1 MATSSIPRPGSSG
14 PSTASTK
21 HGTPRAF
28 TYRADVAAGLGNM
41 TVRMLIDATHA
52 EETRVVVVR
61 GNRLEAFD
69 FESAS
74 RRQLKGNIYLAKV
87 MRVEP
92 SLQAAFV
99 EYGGNRHGFLA
110 FNEIH
115 PDYYQIPVED
125 REALLEE
132 EAQNASEEAAAE
144 EAEVIAEGAGQ
155 ASDETETGS
164 DEAPAT
170 ASGDDGG
177 DGDSDSDDGDG
188 GDDGGDGDA
197 LDEVPRRRPQRRYK
211 IQEVVKRRQVLLVQV
226 VKEERGN
233 KGAALTTYLSLAGR
247 YCVLMPNTA
256 RGGGISRKITNQ
268 VARKKLKN
276 IVADFELA
284 EGMGVIVRTA
294 GMSRTKAEIRRDFE
308 YMLRVWDQ
316 VREVTLESTAPALVY
331 EEANLITRTIRDL
344 YTKEVEE
351 ILVEGEMGYRTAK
364 DFMRTMQPSHAK
376 RVQHYKDRIPL
387 LHRYKVEQQLDQMH
401 SNVVQLKSGGYL
413 VINPTEALVAIDV
426 NSGRSTREHHIEET
440 ALKTNLEA
448 SDEVARQLR
457 LRDLAGLIVI
467 DYIDMSENRNNRAV
481 ERRLKDGLKVDRA
494 RLQVGR
500 ISGFGL
506 LEMSRQ
512 RLRTSLFE
520 ASTVKCKICAG
531 TGFVRSTES
540 TAFQLLRAIEDEGVR
555 GRANSITLTVPTA
568 VALYVLNQKRDALAE
583 IEQRYVIRVAVV
595 GDDDLVPPN
604 FELVIDVARGDGGAE
619 ADGAVT
625 APREP
630 EKEAEV
636 EVEAEAD
643 GRKRRRRPSEEDET
657 EVTRESS
664 RAEAPAEAEKQ
675 AESEGDGRKR
685 RRRRPRRAEGEGAE
699 AKESMAGVESAEK
712 TEAAAEDGE
721 DGGTRRRRRRGRR
734 GGKRRRDGQGEDAAV
749 ETAKT
754 ADEAAPEA
762 DDVPAQDA
770 VALPRDVAVE
780 AEEEAAPVDAAAIVA
795 AAAKPVVEAPLGQAS
810 EETEEN
816 AAVEVAEAV
825 PDVAD
830 VAGVADA
837 EETEE
842 AEEAEEA
849 QPEPAPLAA
858 SDDDAPPM
866 GEPEGEA
873 SVVAIEEPEDR
884 DEPAADEAPDDDRPK
899 RRGWWRKKNG

>member
-1 MATSSIPRPGSSG
+1 
-14 PSTASTK
+14 
-21 HGTPRAF
+21 
-28 TYRADVAAGLGNM
+28 M

-92 SLQAAFV
+92 SLQAAFI

-155 ASDETETGS
+155 ASDETETDS

-276 IVADFELA
+276 IVADFELP

-344 YTKEVEE
+344 YNKEVEE
-351 ILVEGEMGYRTAK
+351 ILVEGETGYRTAK
-364 DFMRTMQPSHAK
+364 EFMRTMQPSHAK

-520 ASTVKCKICAG
+520 ASTVKCEICAG

-540 TAFQLLRAIEDEGVR
+540 TAFQLLRAIEDEGIR
-555 GRANSITLTVPTA
+555 GRADSITLTVPTA

-583 IEQRYVIRVAVV
+583 IEQRYVMRVAVI

-619 ADGAVT
+619 ADGAVS

-630 EKEAEV
+630 EKEAET
-636 EVEAEAD
+636 EAD
-643 GRKRRRRPSEEDET
+643 GRKRRRGRRRPSEEDET
-657 EVTRESS
+657 EVTRETS
-664 RAEAPAEAEKQ
+664 RTEAPAEAEKQ
-675 AESEGDGRKR
+675 AEGEGDGRKR

-734 GGKRRRDGQGEDAAV
+734 GGKRRRNGQGEDAAV

-770 VALPRDVAVE
+770 VALPRDLAVE
-780 AEEEAAPVDAAAIVA
+780 AEEESAPVDAAAIVA
-795 AAAKPVVEAPLGQAS
+795 AAAKPVVEAPVEQAS
-810 EETEEN
+810 EETEDN

-830 VAGVADA
+830 VADA
-837 EETEE
+837 EETEQ

-866 GEPEGEA
+866 GEPEGGA

-884 DEPAADEAPDDDRPK
+884 DEPAADDAPDDDRPK

>member
-1 MATSSIPRPGSSG
+1 
-14 PSTASTK
+14 
-21 HGTPRAF
+21 
-28 TYRADVAAGLGNM
+28 
-41 TVRMLIDATHA
+41 MLIDATHA

-92 SLQAAFV
+92 SLQAAFI

-144 EAEVIAEGAGQ
+144 EAEVIAERAGQ
-155 ASDETETGS
+155 ASDETETDS
-164 DEAPAT
+164 DEEPAT

-177 DGDSDSDDGDG
+177 DSDSDDGDG
-188 GDDGGDGDA
+188 GDA

-276 IVADFELA
+276 IVADFELP

-344 YTKEVEE
+344 YSKEVEE
-351 ILVEGEMGYRTAK
+351 ILVEGEKGYRTAK

-481 ERRLKDGLKVDRA
+481 ERRLKDGLKADRA

-540 TAFQLLRAIEDEGVR
+540 TVLHLLRAIEDEGIR

-583 IEQRYVIRVAVV
+583 IEQRYDMRVTVI

-630 EKEAEV
+630 EKEAEG
-636 EVEAEAD
+636 EGEGD
-643 GRKRRRRPSEEDET
+643 GRKRRRRRRRPSEEDET
-657 EVTRESS
+657 EATRETS

-675 AESEGDGRKR
+675 AEGEGDGRKR

-795 AAAKPVVEAPLGQAS
+795 AAAKPVVEAPVGQAS

-830 VAGVADA
+830 VADVADA
-837 EETEE
+837 EETEQ
-842 AEEAEEA
+842 AEEA

-884 DEPAADEAPDDDRPK
+884 DEPAADDAPDDDRPK